1 MSSTTPLII
10 VIDLDG
16 TIIGDITPQIMT
28 FDLVKNFKLAGYKL
42 THDIADLRS
51 KLKSGLVRPYFETFI
66 NSLSQFIPVEFFI
79 YTASE
84 KTWAE
89 LVIKNIEA
97 SYNIKF
103 NRPIFARQY
112 CIYNEKEREYKK
124 SLSLIRPSII
134 RFLKKKYH
142 VSFTKQDLQKNF
154 MIVDNTNV
162 YHSNDQKKLLLCP
175 TYNYRVPENVITYIK
190 EEQYRKH
197 YMLIN
202 NTLNRYLPLSH
213 SSNYITFQKDFYKYY
228 LSFLETQLSNNTRYS
243 QDRFWLNLRD
253 IIITKN
259 IRKFDETSVRYI
271 VNGIKS
277 KMGLLTSSSTPMRTI
292 NNNSN
297 NSNRQQ
303 HKLRSFF

>member
-1 MSSTTPLII
+1 MSTPLIV

-28 FDLVKNFKLAGYKL
+28 FDLVKNFKLAGYKF

-66 NSLSQFIPVEFFI
+66 TSISKSIPVEFFI

-112 CIYNEKEREYKK
+112 CMYSEKDREYKK
-124 SLSLIRPSII
+124 SVSLIRPSII
-134 RFLKKKYH
+134 KFLKKKYH
-142 VSFTKQDLQKNF
+142 ISFTKHDLQKNI
-154 MIVDNTNV
+154 MIIDNTNV
-162 YHSNDQKKLLLCP
+162 YHSNDQTNLLLCP
-175 TYNYRVPENVITYIK
+175 TYNYRVPENVIKYIK
-190 EEQYRKH
+190 EEQYKKH

-228 LSFLETQLSNNTRYS
+228 LSYLETQLNNNTRYS
-243 QDRFWLNLRD
+243 QDRFWLYLRD
-253 IIITKN
+253 IIIAKS

-271 VNGIKS
+271 ANGIKN
-277 KMGLLTSSSTPMRTI
+277 KMGLLPSSSTPIKTI
-292 NNNSN
+292 NNN
-297 NSNRQQ
+297 RQ
-303 HKLRSFF
+303 HKPRSFF

>member
-1 MSSTTPLII
+1 MSSISPLII

-28 FDLVKNFKLAGYKL
+28 FDLVKNFKIAGYKF
-42 THDIADLRS
+42 THDIADLRY
-51 KLKSGLVRPYFETFI
+51 KLKLGLVRPYFDTFI
-66 NSLSQFIPVEFFI
+66 NSLSKSIPVEFFI

-84 KTWAE
+84 KTWAD

-97 SYNIKF
+97 TYNIKF

-112 CIYNEKEREYKK
+112 CIYNEKDREYKK

-134 RFLKKKYH
+134 KFLKKKYR
-142 VSFTKQDLQKNF
+142 VSFTKQDLQKNI
-154 MIVDNTNV
+154 MIIDNTNV
-162 YHSNDQKKLLLCP
+162 YHSNDQKNLLLCP

-190 EEQYRKH
+190 EEQYKKH

-202 NTLNRYLPLSH
+202 NTLNRYLPLSQ
-213 SSNYITFQKDFYKYY
+213 SSSYITFQKDFYKYY

-243 QDRFWLNLRD
+243 QDKFWLYLRD

-271 VNGIKS
+271 ANGIKN
-277 KMGLLTSSSTPMRTI
+277 KMGFLSSSSTPIRTLND
-292 NNNSN
+292 NNH
-297 NSNRQQ
+297 NR
-303 HKLRSFF
+303 HYKVRSFF

>member
-1 MSSTTPLII
+1 MSTTSPLII

-28 FDLVKNFKLAGYKL
+28 FDLVKNFKLAGYKF
-42 THDIADLRS
+42 THDIVDLRS
-51 KLKSGLVRPYFETFI
+51 KLKSGLVRPYFERFI
-66 NSLSQFIPVEFFI
+66 TSLSKSIPVEFFI

-97 SYNIKF
+97 SYDIKF
-103 NRPIFARQY
+103 NRPIFARHY
-112 CIYNEKEREYKK
+112 CIYSEKDREYKK

-134 RFLKKKYH
+134 KFLKKKYH
-142 VSFTKQDLQKNF
+142 VSFTKHDLQKSI

-162 YHSNDQKKLLLCP
+162 YHSNDQKNLLLCP
-175 TYNYRVPENVITYIK
+175 TYNYRVPENVITHIK
-190 EEQYRKH
+190 EEQYKKH

-213 SSNYITFQKDFYKYY
+213 SSSYVTFQKDFYRYY
-228 LSFLETQLSNNTRYS
+228 LSFLETQLSNNARYS

-259 IRKFDETSVRYI
+259 IRKFDETSIRYI
-271 VNGIKS
+271 ANGVKT
-277 KMGLLTSSSTPMRTI
+277 TSSLSTSSLART
-292 NNNSN
+292 NNN
-297 NSNRQQ
+297 NSNRQN
-303 HKLRSFF
+303 KTRSFF